1 MRFAHRPGARVVIAT
16 AATGAIAA
24 GALAVVMSA
33 SASSAHP
40 AGMPGMM
47 GVHTAAA
54 RTAYSFRTVDNAADL
69 TFNQLL
75 GINDEGVIAGY
86 FGSGA
91 QGHPN
96 MGYLLTSGAFR
107 PENVPGSVQT
117 QVTGLNDNGVT
128 VGFSSSMNNANMT
141 NDNTGF
147 YATAGQ
153 GFHSVSFPAADNASP
168 PVNQLLGVN
177 DHDIAVGF
185 YTDAKGNNHG
195 YTYDINSGHF
205 TQVTDPGQ
213 AGASLT
219 AAAINNHG
227 DVSGFYTGKG
237 GTTDAFDKSAGGQFM
252 SLAYPGASAT
262 QAFGISN
269 SDEVVGAY
277 TDGSGKSATMHGFT
291 WAAGRGFSSVDDPQ
305 GVGATTINGVND
317 RGDLVGFYTDAKGNT
332 DGFTATPATPSV
344 TQLHLQAMPQGTAT
358 FVWAPDGQLTLQVN
372 AFGFTPGS
380 SHIVDVQSPQG
391 ATIAQFSPLTAN
403 STGQVQQTLE
413 STDMT
418 SVPVGSHLV
427 ILLDGQSGAIASVPV
442 AQTAAIAAGDMTYRL
457 QSVEVGPT
465 GTSYGTPQGQ
475 ATVAYNPGART
486 ITVTLTASGL
496 TPGAH
501 AAHIHLGSCMSQ
513 GPVQYMLMDFTADSH
528 GQINHEVRTV
538 TGVTTPLPATG
549 WYLNLHQG
557 TSNTILANGQP
568 TPAFRPLLCAG
579 Q

>member
-1 MRFAHRPGARVVIAT
+1 MRFANRTGTRAAIAT
-16 AATGAIAA
+16 AAA
-24 GALAVVMSA
+24 GALGAGAFAVVMSA
-33 SASSAHP
+33 SASPSHS
-40 AGMPGMM
+40 AGMHGVM
-47 GVHTAAA
+47 GVHVVGS
-54 RTAYSFRTVDNAADL
+54 RTAYGFRTVDNAADL

-75 GINDEGVIAGY
+75 GINNEGVIAGY

-96 MGYLLTSGAFR
+96 MGYLLTPAGYRS
-107 PENVPGSVQT
+107 ENVPGSVQT
-117 QVTGLNDNGVT
+117 QVTGLNDSGVT
-128 VGFSSSMNNANMT
+128 VGFAASMNNASLV
-141 NDNTGF
+141 NDNHGF
-147 YATAGQ
+147 VDVNGQFRTADFPAGQ
-153 GFHSVSFPAADNASP
+153 PASP
-168 PVNQLLGVN
+168 PADQLLGVN

-185 YTDAKGNNHG
+185 YTDAKGSNHG
-195 YTYDINSGHF
+195 YEYNINSGGF
-205 TQVTDPGQ
+205 TRVTEPGQ

-227 DVSGFYTGKG
+227 DVAGFYTGKG
-237 GTTDAFDKSAGGQFM
+237 GTTDAWLKTAGGQFIT
-252 SLAYPGASAT
+252 LAYPGASAT
-262 QAFGISN
+262 QAFGVN
-269 SDEVVGAY
+269 GGDEVVGAY

-291 WAAGRGFSSVDDPQ
+291 WAPGRGFSSTDDPQ
-305 GVGATTINGVND
+305 GPGATTINGVND
-317 RGDLVGFYTDAKGNT
+317 HDIAVGFYTDAKGNT

-344 TQLHLQAMPQGTAT
+344 TQLQLQAMPQGTAT
-358 FVWAPDGQLTLQVN
+358 FVWAPSGQLTLQVN

-380 SHIVDVQSPQG
+380 SHVVEVQSPQG

-403 STGQVQQTLE
+403 STGQVQQTLY

-418 SVPVGSHLV
+418 SVPAGSHLV

-501 AAHIHLGSCMSQ
+501 AAHIHIGSCMSQ
-513 GPVQYMLMDFTADSH
+513 GPVQYMLMDFTADSG
-528 GQINHEVRTV
+528 GQIMHEVRTV

-557 TSNTILANGQP
+557 TSSNILANGQP

-579 Q
+579 R